1 MAELPY
7 LDGSTSAAPP
17 IPFASGANIENFEVK
32 SSKGAADGYAPL
44 DSNSRVP
51 LQNLPDLAA
60 LDAEVDS
67 AISSHN
73 SLTTSVHGIADTS
86 NLELLTNKNTANGY
100 AGLGTDGKISLSQLP
115 DANALE
121 SEAIAFAIA
130 LG

>member
-17 IPFASGANIENFEVK
+17 IPFASGANIENFEIK
-32 SSKGAADGYAPL
+32 SNKGAANGYAPL
-44 DSNSRVP
+44 DSNSKVP
-51 LQNLPDLAA
+51 L
-60 LDAEVDS
+60 
-67 AISSHN
+67 
-73 SLTTSVHGIADTS
+73 
-86 NLELLTNKNTANGY
+86 AN
-100 AGLGTDGKISLSQLP
+100 LP